1 MNTCL
6 KALVLSTVSLT
17 ATVMAAA
24 SASAATCESLA
35 GLSLPNATVTAA
47 QSVTSG
53 SFTPPGTTTPLTGL
67 PPFCRVAVTSTPTSD
82 SLINLEVWFP
92 TDGSFNGKYEQLG
105 CGGFCGTIG
114 YSGLAEAIQRG
125 YAGAATDD
133 GNQTNGGATFASGH
147 PEKLID
153 YGYRALKETTDKA
166 KAIIAAWSGD
176 NPSRSYFFGCSDGG
190 REALMEAQRFPDDF
204 DGIIVGSPA
213 NASVHLVSGF
223 IWNEQALLND
233 PASYVPPSLLS
244 VVSAAALAQCA
255 GQDGGLSTDPFLNDP
270 RDCKF
275 DPATVQCQAG
285 QDPSTCLSAEQVTA
299 VQKIYDGP
307 HDPQTGA
314 LIFPGYEPG
323 SEADPADWP
332 AWIVGTSAAADLT
345 NATDI
350 PTAVANGQALQM
362 FFGNNFFA
370 YFVFENP
377 NFDFRTFSFPSDVA
391 FADEGVGPIVD
402 STNPD
407 LRPFRSHGGKMIH
420 YVGWADSAIA
430 PINSV
435 NYYNQVKQA
444 VSGSRP
450 GYQDLQSFYRLFMV
464 PGMAHCSGGPGPNA
478 FGNSLNGPVLDADHD
493 LLIALDRWVQQGVA
507 PDQFIATKYVNDVPA
522 NGIAF
527 QRPLC
532 PFPQVARYN
541 GSGDPTSASSF
552 ACANDEPDQDPRD
565 QGLAPGGAYSN

>member
-1 MNTCL
+1 MNICL
-6 KALVLSTVSLT
+6 KTLVLCTVSLT
-17 ATVMAAA
+17 AMVIAAA
-24 SASAATCESLA
+24 SASAATSCESLT
-35 GLSLPNATVTAA
+35 GLALPHATVSTA
-47 QSVTSG
+47 QTVSGG
-53 SFTPPGTTTPLTGL
+53 SFTPPGSTTPLTGL
-67 PPFCRVAVTSTPTSD
+67 PTFCRVAVTSTPTSD
-82 SLINLEVWFP
+82 SVINIEVWFP
-92 TDGSFNGKYEQLG
+92 TDGTFNGKYEQLG
-105 CGGFCGTIG
+105 CGGFCGSIS
-114 YSGLAEAIQRG
+114 YSGLAEAIRRG
-125 YAGAATDD
+125 YASAATDD
-133 GNQTNGGATFASGH
+133 GSQANGAATFALGH
-147 PEKLID
+147 PEKIID
-153 YGYRALKETTDKA
+153 FGYRALKETTDNA

-176 NPSRSYFFGCSDGG
+176 NPSRSYFAGCSDGG
-190 REALMEAQRFPDDF
+190 REALVEAQRFPDDF

-213 NASVHLVSGF
+213 NAWTHLLSGF
-223 IWNEQALLND
+223 IWNEQALLDD
-233 PASYVPPSLLS
+233 PASYVPPSLLP
-244 VVSAAALAQCA
+244 VLSAAALAQCA
-255 GQDGGLSTDPFLNDP
+255 GQDGGVSTDPFLNDP

-285 QDPSTCLSAEQVTA
+285 QDPSTCLTAEQVTA

-314 LIFPGYEPG
+314 LIYPGYEPG
-323 SEADPADWP
+323 SESNAADWP
-332 AWIVGTSAAADLT
+332 TWIVGTSSAADLM
-345 NATDI
+345 NASDLATVE
-350 PTAVANGQALQM
+350 AQGEALQM

-370 YFVFENP
+370 DFVFDNP
-377 NFDFRTFSFPSDVA
+377 NFDFRTFSFPSDVI
-391 FADEGVGPIVD
+391 FADEGVGPIINSID
-402 STNPD
+402 PD

-444 VSGSRP
+444 SSHGP
-450 GYQDLQSFYRLFMV
+450 GFQDLQSFYRLFMV

-478 FGNSLNGPVLDADHD
+478 FGNGVNGPVLDAGHD
-493 LLIALDRWVQQGVA
+493 LLIALDRWVQQGIA
-507 PDQFIATKYVNDVPA
+507 PDQFTATKYVNDTPT

-565 QGLAPGGAYSN
+565 QGLAPGGAYGN